1 MTSQG
6 KRSYPFNR
14 DLMWKWI
21 TEALRFREV
30 ILLGKC
36 PIKPLLGEHFFLL
49 LALLVRL
56 HEASTIFDC
65 LKLLTSLLCVH
76 PSNCAIPALNPNS
89 CVWQLISCIS
99 EPAWLQVHAHGIQCF
114 LLPPTPGICMHGIV
128 FYAFEFSTKKCTILH
143 ATSCRCEAF
152 VLGLLQS
159 LSKREASRPCWQGG
173 LTARPYSSA
182 RRLSLNLIE
191 VSEKAQEKT
200 PRTIKQPNRKCLEWR
215 GLLQYTHV
223 IQWQKWFTIEWECQ
237 SQNCWWHEGWKETA
251 VRIHHIH

>member
-76 PSNCAIPALNPNS
+76 SSNCAIPALNPNS

-128 FYAFEFSTKKCTILH
+128 FYAFEFSTKN
-143 ATSCRCEAF
+143 
-152 VLGLLQS
+152 VLFCMPLPAVVRLLFWACCS
-159 LSKREASRPCWQGG
+159 RLANVKLLDPADREG
-173 LTARPYSSA
+173 
-182 RRLSLNLIE
+182 
-191 VSEKAQEKT
+191 
-200 PRTIKQPNRKCLEWR
+200 
-215 GLLQYTHV
+215 
-223 IQWQKWFTIEWECQ
+223 
-237 SQNCWWHEGWKETA
+237 
-251 VRIHHIH
+251 